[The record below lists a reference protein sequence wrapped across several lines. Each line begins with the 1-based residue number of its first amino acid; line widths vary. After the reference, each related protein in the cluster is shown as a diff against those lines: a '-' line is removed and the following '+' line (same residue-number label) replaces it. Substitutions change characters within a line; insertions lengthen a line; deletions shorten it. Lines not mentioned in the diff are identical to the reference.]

1 VSLAPQHAG
10 VASSTIGFL
19 QQIIGALC
27 VQWMGQFPTDT
38 AVPMLLFC
46 AIVCLIGLGLLYV
59 FPRVEAG
66 NRRISAP

>member
-1 VSLAPQHAG
+1 

-27 VQWMGQFPTDT
+27 VQWMGNFPTDT
-38 AVPMLLFC
+38 ALPMMLFV
-46 AIVCLIGLGLLYV
+46 AIVCVLGLGMLYV

-66 NRRISAP
+66 NRGRFAGR